1 MTRHLLLAYCLL
13 SFNSATLRAQS
24 ISSTWQKSSDN
35 GSFFVVDPSP
45 YLSRKQ
51 KKLIYSGFP
60 AYSLMS
66 LIVDISSTEHIVK
79 QFSCAIEYD
88 LWEER
93 LTLLYSSEPPRYAI
107 KTSQDYF
114 DHCLSF
120 SLNNSPQIRTLLK
133 GRSLLKLRVVFTQ
146 ISGKTNSQITSWL
159 VQQQSTVIKGL
170 FSHMLGELK
179 LEEAQEFE
187 VVLPELTQPPSGK

>member
-1 MTRHLLLAYCLL
+1 MRRWPIFFFILLCPWSLL
-13 SFNSATLRAQS
+13 GQS
-24 ISSTWQKSSDN
+24 ISSSWQKTPRDE
-35 GSFFVVDPSP
+35 SFFVVDPTP

-60 AYSLMS
+60 AYSLMTLVVENQGRS
-66 LIVDISSTEHIVK
+66 NIVK
-79 QFSCAIEYD
+79 EFSCAIEYD

-93 LTLLYSSEPPRYAI
+93 FTLLFSSEPPRFDI

-120 SLNNSPQIRTLLK
+120 SLNDSPQIQSLLK
-133 GRSLLKLRVVFTQ
+133 GRSSLKVRVVFTQ
-146 ISGKTNSQITSWL
+146 ISGKTNSQITTWL

-179 LEEAQEFE
+179 LEEAQEFA
-187 VVLPELTQPPSGK
+187 VVLPKLNTP